1 MEISAFVR
9 SLLARRGIE
18 SDEHIALFLDPDYER
33 DTHDPFLLA
42 GMKRAVSRLLSA
54 ITQGERIAVYA
65 DFDCDGIPGAV
76 VLSDF
81 FRKIGYKNF
90 EVYLPHRD
98 REGYGF
104 HKEAIAQ
111 LASNNVSLIITVD
124 VGTTAIDAVQFA
136 NERGVDVIVT
146 DHHEVNGVLPD
157 ALAVINP
164 KLGPPAGG
172 YPFRD
177 LCGAAVAWK
186 LVQATLVEG
195 KKRNASNFSVIPDGW
210 EKWLLD
216 MVAIATIADMV
227 PLVDE
232 NRVLSHFGLKVLR
245 KSPRPGIIALCNR
258 LRLRRDELTEDD
270 IAFSIAPRVN
280 AASRMDEPD
289 TAFNLLSTENPE
301 EAETLAVHLE
311 EMNTRRKGIVAVV
324 VRQARKSVRERFG
337 DSERVVVLGNPGWKP
352 AILGLAANSIMAER
366 GGVVCLWGRD
376 ANGNLKGSCRS
387 DGSIS
392 IAELFA
398 NAGDVFDEA
407 GGHANSGGFSVS
419 HENVHTLSEEL
430 TRAASSLR
438 STVSDTDKND
448 STPDAL
454 ISLPE
459 LSSAFFADVSLL
471 APFGIGNPK
480 PVLSV
485 CDTVVTDVRRF
496 GRDSAHVELRLE
508 CRRSGARMRAFDFF
522 RAPEEFTLTPVA
534 GTKVRVLATIGRDS
548 YRGGLALRIV
558 DVVSV

>member
-186 LVQATLVEG
+186 LVQATLTEG

-522 RAPEEFTLTPVA
+522 RAPEEFTLTPVV
-534 GTKVRVLATIGRDS
+534 GTEARVLATIGRDS

>member
-1 MEISAFVR
+1 MELSALVR

-18 SDEHIALFLDPDYER
+18 SDEHITAFLEPDYER
-33 DTHDPFLLA
+33 GTHDPFLLA
-42 GMKRAVSRLLSA
+42 GMERTVSRLLLA
-54 ITQGERIAVYA
+54 IAQGERIAVYA
-65 DFDCDGIPGAV
+65 DFDCDGIPGAAL
-76 VLSDF
+76 LSDF
-81 FRKIGYKNF
+81 FTKLNYSNF

-104 HKEAIAQ
+104 HTEAIAE
-111 LASNNVSLIITVD
+111 LASRGASLIITVD
-124 VGTTAIDAVQFA
+124 VGTTSVDAVDFA
-136 NERGVDVIVT
+136 KAKGIDVIVT
-146 DHHEVNGVLPD
+146 DHHEIPATLPN
-157 ALAVINP
+157 ALAVLNP
-164 KLGPPAGG
+164 KIEG
-172 YPFRD
+172 YPFPD
-177 LCGAAVAWK
+177 LCGAAVAFK
-186 LVQATLVEG
+186 LAHAILIEG
-195 KKRNASNFSVIPDGW
+195 KRRDLAAFKDIADGW

-216 MVAIATIADMV
+216 LVAIATVADMV
-227 PLVDE
+227 PLVGE
-232 NRVLSHFGLKVLR
+232 NRVLTHWGLKVLR
-245 KSPRPGIIALCNR
+245 KSPRQGLRALIAK
-258 LRLRRDELTEDD
+258 LRLRQAELTEDD
-270 IAFSIAPRVN
+270 IGFSIAPRIN

-289 TAFNLLSTENPE
+289 LALKLLTTEDAS
-301 EAETLAVHLE
+301 EAHALAAQLE
-311 EMNTRRKGIVAVV
+311 LLNASRKGVVAGIVKE
-324 VRQARKSVRERFG
+324 ARKHVLARF
-337 DSERVVVLGNPGWKP
+337 SSEERVVVVGSPAWKP
-352 AILGLAANSIMAER
+352 ALLGLAANSIMAER

-387 DGSIS
+387 DGNIS

-448 STPDAL
+448 STPDAFL
-454 ISLPE
+454 SLPE

-522 RAPEEFTLTPVA
+522 RAPEEFTLTPVV
-534 GTKVRVLATIGRDS
+534 GTEARVLATIGRDS

>member
-1 MEISAFVR
+1 MEVSLLVR
-9 SLLARRGIE
+9 SLLAKRGVE
-18 SDEHIALFLDPDYER
+18 SDEHIAAFLEPDYER
-33 DTHDPFLLA
+33 GTHDPFLLE
-42 GMKRAVSRLLSA
+42 GMERAVSRLLSA
-54 ITQGERIAVYA
+54 IAQGERIAVYA

-186 LVQATLVEG
+186 LVQATLTEG

-522 RAPEEFTLTPVA
+522 RAPEEFTLTPVV
-534 GTKVRVLATIGRDS
+534 GTEARVLATIGRDS

>member
-245 KSPRPGIIALCNR
+245 KSPRPGIIALCNS

-448 STPDAL
+448 STPDAFL
-454 ISLPE
+454 SLPE

>member
-186 LVQATLVEG
+186 LVQATLTEG

-448 STPDAL
+448 STPDAFL
-454 ISLPE
+454 SLPE

-522 RAPEEFTLTPVA
+522 RAPEEFTLTPVV
-534 GTKVRVLATIGRDS
+534 GTEARVLATIGRDS

>member
-448 STPDAL
+448 STPDAFL
-454 ISLPE
+454 SLPE

>member
-522 RAPEEFTLTPVA
+522 RAPEEFTLTPVV
-534 GTKVRVLATIGRDS
+534 GTEARVLATIGRDS